1 MLKTLSIS
9 IAVVL
14 GMLSPAA
21 AWAICDVDY
30 RVQPGDTLFSIA
42 EHHYGDRGRWTL
54 DAGR

>member
-14 GMLSPAA
+14 GFLSPAA

-54 DAGR
+54 I